1 VSVLHLLR
9 VLFGPGTWGAG
20 GNMVAWVICGGL
32 GFAWMHLKAEARH
45 AEALAQAAVHH
56 AERLALAAE
65 HHEALRAHVT
75 ATAQART
82 PRPAAKRLATPAER
96 KDKGAGA

>member
-1 VSVLHLLR
+1 MSVLHLLR

-45 AEALAQAAVHH
+45 AEALALAARHH

-65 HHEALRAHVT
+65 HHEALKAHVT
-75 ATAQART
+75 AMAAVPPRAPKTLARK
-82 PRPAAKRLATPAER
+82 PAP
-96 KDKGAGA
+96 KDGGRM